1 MKQVVYQ
8 GSNKK
13 YVMLTFDYLTDSDWD
28 ETKNEDRILLNNIL
42 VHNVSTTDLNV
53 DYIMNNLYV
62 HHIETKETRI
72 DEELYYLHTDV
83 LIIDNL
89 DDRTIRTI
97 MDILNRNRN
106 MYLCQGDIIHTEYF
120 NSQHEMLTPHF
131 LAYVA
136 RCNIGSTNQA
146 LLFPTNSTRKNTK
159 YTEWFD
165 YYITSRP
172 VHGQKAIGYITE
184 TNLNINSW
192 YNYLNPY
199 GNRQK
204 LNITISVYDNYAEAI
219 NDNEGTW
226 LLVYGLHIKTPDYYI
241 NDPRIKIHAE
251 LYNNTL
257 IVMDNIKGYASI
269 KDTLLQSEHIFR
281 NLDVMTVNQYNLKN
295 YSNDLI
301 VCNSSRGYGN
311 YRWMKLLLVNKNKI
325 KGMKSDRNAYDGCYN
340 IRVDYH
346 FNDIKKISLYTKI
359 SKNRQGLNGTS
370 SYIIPFEIDKD
381 IHNQSISLLNRYL
394 EVDNRNLQDEIMQE
408 YISSC
413 LINDDSEEGDVL
425 VKWFKRATLNASTD
439 EEKLKNAYTKLKDN
453 LIEEYRNVKIYMEA
467 TKLTDKQP
475 IPAVKLDKI
484 LSTNPGKIISFN
496 WTDHQLQNIEFYRLD
511 APIRYTTLDIN
522 YCFRKGKGSQA
533 MIYSGKCECKNL
545 MDKTKNELNLDL
557 DNIIKL
563 DLESR
568 KRGR

>member
-1 MKQVVYQ
+1 MKQIVYQ
-8 GSNKK
+8 GNNKK
-13 YVMLTFDYLTDSDWD
+13 YIMLTFDYLTDSSWD

-42 VHNVSTTDLNV
+42 VHNVNTTDLNV

-83 LIIDNL
+83 LIIDDL
-89 DDRTIRTI
+89 DDRTIRII

-106 MYLCQGDIIHTEYF
+106 MYLSQGDIIRTEYF
-120 NSQHEMLTPHF
+120 SSQHEMLTPHF

-146 LLFPTNSTRKNTK
+146 LLFPTNTTRKNTK

-172 VHGQKAIGYITE
+172 VHEHKAIGYITD
-184 TNLNINSW
+184 TNLDINSW
-192 YNYLNPY
+192 YNYLNPH
-199 GNRQK
+199 GSRPK

-226 LLVYGLHIKTPDYYI
+226 LLVYGLHIKTPDYFI

-269 KDTLLQSEHIFR
+269 KGTLLQSEHIFR
-281 NLDVMTVNQYNLKN
+281 NLDVITVNQYNLKSQ
-295 YSNDLI
+295 SNDLI
-301 VCNSSRGYGN
+301 SYNSSRGYSN

-325 KGMKSDRNAYDGCYN
+325 QGMKSDRNAYDGCYN
-340 IRVDYH
+340 IKVDYH
-346 FNDIKKISLYTKI
+346 FNGIKKISLYTKV
-359 SKNRQGLNGTS
+359 SKNRQGLNGMS

-394 EVDNRNLQDEIMQE
+394 EVDNRDLKDEIMQE

-413 LINDDSEEGDVL
+413 LINDDNEEGDVL

-439 EEKLKNAYTKLKDN
+439 EEKLKIAYTKLKDN

-475 IPAVKLDKI
+475 IPSVRLDKT
-484 LSTNPGKIISFN
+484 LSTNPSKIISFN
-496 WTDHQLQNIEFYRLD
+496 WTNHRLQNVEYYRLET
-511 APIRYTTLDIN
+511 PIDYTTLDVN
-522 YCFRKGKGSQA
+522 YYYRKGRGPQA
-533 MIYSGKCECKNL
+533 MIYNGKCECKNL
-545 MDKTKNELNLDL
+545 VDKTKNELYLNL
-557 DNIIKL
+557 DNIIKI
-563 DLESR
+563 DLENR